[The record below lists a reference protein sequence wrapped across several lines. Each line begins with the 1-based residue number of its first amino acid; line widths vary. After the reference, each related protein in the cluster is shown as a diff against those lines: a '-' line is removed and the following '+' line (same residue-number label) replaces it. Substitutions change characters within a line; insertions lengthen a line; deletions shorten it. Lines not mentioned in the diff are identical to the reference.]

1 MCGDCV
7 SYKVETECFMGL
19 AHRDNEAGGGGG
31 GKRREVVE
39 PVEDGRGEC
48 ARCCDAP
55 GCGNSQQ
62 RVTATGRHKCRD
74 NIT

>member
-7 SYKVETECFMGL
+7 SYTVETEWFMGL

-31 GKRREVVE
+31 GKSREVVE

-48 ARCCDAP
+48 ARCCDANP
-55 GCGNSQQ
+55 AAATHSKGLLPQG
-62 RVTATGRHKCRD
+62 VTNAV
-74 NIT
+74 II